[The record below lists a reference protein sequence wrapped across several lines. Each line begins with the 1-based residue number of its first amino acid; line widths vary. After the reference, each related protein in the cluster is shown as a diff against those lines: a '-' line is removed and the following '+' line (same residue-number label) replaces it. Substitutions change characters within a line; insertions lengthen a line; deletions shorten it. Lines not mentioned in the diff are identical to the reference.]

1 VFFDNTTLFKDVSWT
16 LSYKPTEG
24 TWNSYFT
31 FYPDYSPQHQNYFQ
45 VGYNWGE
52 YKGTLW
58 NHLLNNKSFGVFQGK
73 FNPSTIEYVITDE
86 NVNKILNSIS
96 MKVEG
101 RRYTNQYDYSVDK
114 NIGYDQMYV
123 WNNTNN
129 SGLLGLNA
137 QKTLADIRKYPITN
151 GSKQEILFTSDE
163 DKQNVNYFF
172 NRIVNQDNNIPMFT
186 KDENNIFKN
195 INGDAV
201 KFGGKKILE
210 RMRGSVFAVNLTN
223 TKTSTHNII
232 LESVTNNETIYE

>member
-1 VFFDNTTLFKDVSWT
+1 
-16 LSYKPTEG
+16 
-24 TWNSYFT
+24 
-31 FYPDYSPQHQNYFQ
+31 
-45 VGYNWGE
+45 
-52 YKGTLW
+52 
-58 NHLLNNKSFGVFQGK
+58 
-73 FNPSTIEYVITDE
+73 
-86 NVNKILNSIS
+86 

-163 DKQNVNYFF
+163 DKQNVNYLF